1 MSGHSKWAQIKRKK
15 GSIDQKRGKLFT
27 QMAKTI
33 SMAARDGADPEAN
46 MKLKLAIQRA
56 KSFNVPGETIQRALE
71 RAAAA
76 KEGEGFTEQNY
87 EAYGPAGSAFVI
99 KTITDNKNRTVSE
112 LKHILSLHGG
122 KLAQSGGVSWMFED
136 RGIIEVEAGGRK
148 EEIEMVAIDN
158 DAIDFLESDDAMVI
172 YTRPHDLHAMQEALK
187 NNGVVVSDA
196 YLGLIAKDH
205 VSLSPEDQKT
215 FEALYAE
222 LEEHDDVNDLY
233 TNVS

>member
-1 MSGHSKWAQIKRKK
+1 
-15 GSIDQKRGKLFT
+15 
-27 QMAKTI
+27 
-33 SMAARDGADPEAN
+33 
-46 MKLKLAIQRA
+46 
-56 KSFNVPGETIQRALE
+56 
-71 RAAAA
+71 
-76 KEGEGFTEQNY
+76 
-87 EAYGPAGSAFVI
+87 
-99 KTITDNKNRTVSE
+99 
-112 LKHILSLHGG
+112 
-122 KLAQSGGVSWMFED
+122 MFED
-136 RGIIEVEAGGRK
+136 RGIIEVEAGSRK